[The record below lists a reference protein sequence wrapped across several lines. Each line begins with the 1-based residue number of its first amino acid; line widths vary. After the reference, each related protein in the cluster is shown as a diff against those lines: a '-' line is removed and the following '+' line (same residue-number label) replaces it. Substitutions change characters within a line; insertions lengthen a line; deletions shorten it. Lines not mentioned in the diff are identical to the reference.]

1 MHGLDLV
8 LFARDIGVV
17 SCVVDDIEE
26 AVEILGVDGG
36 RDGEAGHAD
45 VADMSGT
52 ESGTDGA
59 VRARRVGFDEDG
71 CFHRFRC

>member
-1 MHGLDLV
+1 MHGFDFV
-8 LFARDIGVV
+8 LFARDVGVV
-17 SCVVDDIEE
+17 GSVVDDIEKTL
-26 AVEILGVDGG
+26 EILGVNGG

-45 VADMSGT
+45 VADMSGN

>member
-1 MHGLDLV
+1 MHGLDFV
-8 LFARDIGVV
+8 VFARDVGAVG
-17 SCVVDDIEE
+17 CVVDDIEE

-36 RDGEAGHAD
+36 RDGEARNAD
-45 VADMSGT
+45 VADMSGN
-52 ESGTDGA
+52 EGGTDGA